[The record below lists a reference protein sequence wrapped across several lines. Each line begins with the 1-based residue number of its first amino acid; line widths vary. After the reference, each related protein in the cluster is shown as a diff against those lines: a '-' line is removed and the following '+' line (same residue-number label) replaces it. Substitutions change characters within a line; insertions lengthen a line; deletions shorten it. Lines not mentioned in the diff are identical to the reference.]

1 MNCYEMLLV
10 IISYLLLLTF
20 KVQLFKQ
27 HKGGYQNHA
36 FSSATH
42 KLRTGQICTEIAI
55 SITFYYINFWYV
67 KG

>member
-27 HKGGYQNHA
+27 QRA
-36 FSSATH
+36 
-42 KLRTGQICTEIAI
+42 AI
-55 SITFYYINFWYV
+55 KIMRFQAPRIN
-67 KG
+67 